1 MIAVVCMII
10 LIEAVLPTKSLI
22 TSPNAKRIIVFGRT
36 SPCTTFTQHLSATV
50 SKPSRTKKCS
60 HRVKNLYMKDLS
72 SSYWFQVD
80 DKVRVTSSVIK
91 AGVDLKNRIGVVTQ
105 TWEKCDVDPTCCCA
119 EFVDDNYAVQVKFTG
134 PLDPEKS
141 KSDGLIQGIDTF
153 VHYFNENELT
163 KVVEDDS
170 STPSASAVAFD
181 GMSCTAFKLDQLK
194 MGEQAQRITA
204 FEASKN
210 KKKL

>member
-1 MIAVVCMII
+1 VI
-10 LIEAVLPTKSLI
+10 
-22 TSPNAKRIIVFGRT
+22 NAGI
-36 SPCTTFTQHLSATV
+36 
-50 SKPSRTKKCS
+50 
-60 HRVKNLYMKDLS
+60 
-72 SSYWFQVD
+72 
-80 DKVRVTSSVIK
+80 
-91 AGVDLKNRIGVVTQ
+91 DLKSRIGVVTQ

-141 KSDGLIQGIDTF
+141 RSDGLIQDIDTF
-153 VHYFNENELT
+153 FHYFNENELT
-163 KVVEDDS
+163 KVEEEDSFAS
-170 STPSASAVAFD
+170 SSVSVAFD

-204 FEASKN
+204 FETSKN